1 MPPDFQ
7 SSLINTSIEDVD
19 NYMLPALLT
28 TLFCCMPFGVVA
40 LIYAGK
46 VNEAKE
52 EDDLEVALEASRKA
66 RRWYRRSVF
75 TSLSLLAIYL
85 LVLLLLGTT
94 SVLMRRS

>member
-19 NYMLPALLT
+19 NYMMPALLT
-28 TLFCCMPFGVVA
+28 TLFCCMPFGMMA

-52 EDDLEVALEASRKA
+52 EDDLEAALEASRKA
-66 RRWYRRSVF
+66 RRWYRRAVF

-85 LVLLLLGTT
+85 VVMLVTLTV
-94 SVLMRRS
+94 SILMRRS